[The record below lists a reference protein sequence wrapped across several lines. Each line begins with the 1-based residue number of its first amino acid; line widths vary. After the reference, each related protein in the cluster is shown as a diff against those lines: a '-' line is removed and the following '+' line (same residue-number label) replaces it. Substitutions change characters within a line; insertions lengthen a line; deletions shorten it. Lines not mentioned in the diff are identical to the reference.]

1 MLLKTLCIINQW
13 LKNNNDTRGFI
24 LKAIGTSGL
33 VKKRDYNG
41 KINEIG
47 SKIIFLDFTKLKIVG

>member
-13 LKNNNDTRGFI
+13 LKNNDTSGFI